1 MIEERWMGNRSRAG
15 ILCLTILG
23 SSASLNA
30 HLLSVTQLTNQTPSD
45 ARSNQFDDPVGASW
59 RVFAVD
65 SHRGGPVAITE
76 VEELR
81 QQNPP
86 SKWAISIRS
95 RATEPVAFVGLAA
108 AIVTGDG
115 SGKAVQRLPAIRNLK
130 PDQANRLE
138 MRVTVT
144 VLTPT
149 DRVVFYVSEISDGGG
164 VWKAADA
171 DVAALIKSAAK
182 RLPIP

>member
-1 MIEERWMGNRSRAG
+1 MPLNYNRAP
-15 ILCLTILG
+15 IVCLAVVALFTGVHRHVWG
-23 SSASLNA
+23 SPSLT
-30 HLLSVTQLTNQTPSD
+30 LQTPSD
-45 ARSNQFDDPVGASW
+45 ARSNQFVDVNGASW

-65 SHRGGPVAITE
+65 SHPTGPLVITQ
-76 VEELR
+76 VEEIR

-86 SKWAISIRS
+86 SLWAVYVRN
-95 RATEPVAFVGLAA
+95 RMAAPVVAGGLAA

-115 SGKAVQRLPAIRNLK
+115 NVKAIQQLPAIRNLK
-130 PDQANRLE
+130 PNQVNRRE
-138 MRVTVT
+138 MRVTAT

-149 DRVVFYVSEISDGGG
+149 DRVVFYISDVSDGRE
-164 VWKAADA
+164 VWKAADP